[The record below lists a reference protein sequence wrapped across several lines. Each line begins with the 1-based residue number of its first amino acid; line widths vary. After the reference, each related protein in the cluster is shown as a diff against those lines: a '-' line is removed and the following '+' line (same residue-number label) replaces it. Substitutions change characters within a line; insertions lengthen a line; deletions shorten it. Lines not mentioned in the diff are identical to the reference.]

1 MDNAYIKEFNDFL
14 EEMNKRRKEI
24 SALYSKL
31 DLQRQDLL
39 HFLEL
44 EKYDAVTMM
53 RISKKIIEV
62 SKERREAKYKLAE
75 LDSIISRMK
84 SPLKDRQE
92 ILKDKSKYKTDILKE
107 FI

>member
-14 EEMNKRRKEI
+14 EEMNKHRKEI

-53 RISKKIIEV
+53 RISKKIVEI
-62 SKERREAKYKLAE
+62 SKKRREAKYKLSE
-75 LDSIISRMK
+75 LDAIISRMK
-84 SPLKDRQE
+84 SPLKDRKE
-92 ILKDKSKYKTDILKE
+92 IVKDKSKYKTDILKE

>member
-14 EEMNKRRKEI
+14 EEMIKRQKEI

-53 RISKKIIEV
+53 KISKKIVDV
-62 SKERREAKYKLAE
+62 SKKRREAKYKLSE
-75 LDSIISRMK
+75 LDAILSRMK
-84 SPLKDRQE
+84 SPLKDRKE
-92 ILKDKSKYKTDILKE
+92 IVNDKKVIMTQ
-107 FI
+107 

>member
-14 EEMNKRRKEI
+14 EEMNKHRKEI

-44 EKYDAVTMM
+44 EKYDAVTIM
-53 RISKKIIEV
+53 RISKKIVEI
-62 SKERREAKYKLAE
+62 SKKRREAKYKLSE
-75 LDSIISRMK
+75 LDAIISRMK
-84 SPLKDRQE
+84 SPLKDRE
-92 ILKDKSKYKTDILKE
+92 KIVKDKSKYKTNILKE

>member
-1 MDNAYIKEFNDFL
+1 MENAYIKEFNDFL
-14 EEMNKRRKEI
+14 EEMNKRQKEI

-53 RISKKIIEV
+53 KISKKIVDV
-62 SKERREAKYKLAE
+62 SKKRREAKYKLSE
-75 LDSIISRMK
+75 LDAILSRMK
-84 SPLKDRQE
+84 SPLKDRKE
-92 ILKDKSKYKTDILKE
+92 IVKNKSKYKTDILKD

>member
-1 MDNAYIKEFNDFL
+1 MENAYIKEFNDFL

-44 EKYDAVTMM
+44 EKYDAVIMM
-53 RISKKIIEV
+53 KISKKIVDV
-62 SKERREAKYKLAE
+62 SKKRREAKYKLSE
-75 LDSIISRMK
+75 LDAILSRMK
-84 SPLKDRQE
+84 SPLKDRKE
-92 ILKDKSKYKTDILKE
+92 IVNNKSKYKTDILKE

>member
-1 MDNAYIKEFNDFL
+1 MENAYIKEFNDFL
-14 EEMNKRRKEI
+14 EEMIKRQKEI

-44 EKYDAVTMM
+44 EKYDAITMM
-53 RISKKIIEV
+53 KISKKIVDV
-62 SKERREAKYKLAE
+62 SKKRREVKYKLSE
-75 LDSIISRMK
+75 LDAILSRMK
-84 SPLKDRQE
+84 SPLKDRKE
-92 ILKDKSKYKTDILKE
+92 IVNDKSKYKTDILKE